1 MVATSAQMAAG
12 RGTTAELVALDTA
25 IAAYAPKSIPLPHA
39 AALALAGL
47 IAYQAHDKLDPRVGA
62 SCR

>member
-1 MVATSAQMAAG
+1 MAAG